1 MSRSF
6 SRAASAKGVG
16 CSVAL
21 FLAVPSAR
29 RLFRASSTPG
39 TRWREGQECRAA
51 FECVLQS
58 QSAGLRFVPP
68 FLGAPAPHRS
78 ALKLYLFFFMVV
90 AHVDSPCETK
100 NAQTRGLMTNLEG
113 LVSIV
118 SRLRVERTNLVNQ
131 LRHVDAALSVLGKLG
146 DGSSYSRPKS
156 KISRRG
162 RARIAAA
169 QRARWA
175 KVKRKKK
182 AA

>member
-78 ALKLYLFFFMVV
+78 ALKLYLFFFMG
-90 AHVDSPCETK
+90 SRSCRLTLRNK
-100 NAQTRGLMTNLEG
+100 NTQTRGLMTNLEG
-113 LVSIV
+113 LLSVGSQ
-118 SRLRVERTNLVNQ
+118 LRVGRNPKLAVSCGRRANW
-131 LRHVDAALSVLGKLG
+131 AANSISTGRPSA
-146 DGSSYSRPKS
+146 SSPMLMS
-156 KISRRG
+156 
-162 RARIAAA
+162 
-169 QRARWA
+169 
-175 KVKRKKK
+175 
-182 AA
+182 